1 MYAGPVTSLRSG
13 LLLLALGACV
23 VPNPAFKGPSA
34 TDTDT
39 DTVDS
44 NVTTTIAA
52 ITTSTDALTTS
63 TTAVS
68 GDSDALTS
76 TVGTTSLPDATT
88 EALDPTTG
96 DPTTGDPTTGDPV
109 DTTTGPCEPDP
120 MAPPCPMLNINGH
133 NYLRCEEPVPWAE
146 AVAGCERRCAR
157 LVTFTEH
164 GPNDD
169 PESQK
174 LTIELRFLMS
184 DQDDD
189 EEQALA
195 ENDGVGQPQS
205 VRASWWIGGHRPEDA
220 WIWLGGDPMP
230 AESKGGWAEKHP
242 TAESTSTC
250 AALAVFGL
258 GGDNGR
264 WFDRDCTMQHRYIC
278 ELP

>member
-1 MYAGPVTSLRSG
+1 MYADPVTSLRPG
-13 LLLLALGACV
+13 LLLIVLAACV
-23 VPNPAFKGPSA
+23 VPNPAFKDP

-39 DTVDS
+39 GDVDAD
-44 NVTTTIAA
+44 VTTTITA
-52 ITTSTDALTTS
+52 TTTPSTDTSTTS

-68 GDSDALTS
+68 GDSDAITS
-76 TVGTTSLPDATT
+76 TLGTTSLPDATT
-88 EALDPTTG
+88 AAI

-120 MAPPCPMLNINGH
+120 MATPCPMLSINGH
-133 NYLRCEEPVPWAE
+133 NYLKCEEPVPWIK
-146 AVAGCERRCAR
+146 AVAGCEQRCAR
-157 LVTFTEH
+157 LVTFTES

-184 DQDDD
+184 DADAE
-189 EEQALA
+189 EEQTLA
-195 ENDGVGQPQS
+195 ANDGVGQPQS

-242 TAESTSTC
+242 VAESTSTC

-258 GGDNGR
+258 GVDNGR
-264 WFDRDCTMQHRYIC
+264 WFDRDCEMQHRYIC